1 MPQEHI
7 FSILF
12 WLFVIPCSAALIFAF
27 SWKVMNMSKIHCDR
41 AIRPHPKMEPFIL
54 TGKTYRKTSMNIHVF
69 LVRVSPKSKNPTFR
83 LFTKL
88 PEFFSPRTMVNIMEI
103 PSEKALIGRV
113 SWIEDP
119 TLPRITM
126 STLSCVS
133 RCGVFLLMLRRFPG
147 EKNHLWD
154 VQTPWP

>member
-1 MPQEHI
+1 MSFP
-7 FSILF
+7 FFLTIL
-12 WLFVIPCSAALIFAF
+12 PCSAALIFAL
-27 SWKVMNMSKIHCDR
+27 SWKVMNMSKIHCDP

-54 TGKTYRKTSMNIHVF
+54 TRKTYRKTSMNIHVSWWEF
-69 LVRVSPKSKNPTFR
+69 DQNPNSTFR

-88 PEFFSPRTMVNIMEI
+88 PEFFSPRTMVNIMGI

-126 STLSCVS
+126 STLGCLS

-147 EKNHLWD
+147 EFIPPLGCTKPLG
-154 VQTPWP
+154 P